1 MKKSNKYMLPITDL
15 INDLID
21 NKMGQSITTKQYMKD
36 LLIKQEIEIREE
48 IDAEFRKFRRKKS

>member
-1 MKKSNKYMLPITDL
+1 MLPITDL